1 MSLNMSKKILYSIY
15 YIIMIYWFT
24 GQPGAGK
31 TTLAKKVLKLV
42 CNPIHIDGDNLRSIL
57 NNFDYSETGRRKNIE
72 NVISIARFLDS
83 KGFTVVISVVAPY
96 RDLRESLKS
105 TNKVVE
111 FYVHTTE
118 LRGRE
123 NYFCE
128 SYEKPEKNFINIDT
142 TEKTIE
148 ETMSLIYK
156 NLS

>member
-1 MSLNMSKKILYSIY
+1 MSKKILYNIY

-24 GQPGAGK
+24 GQPGSGK

-42 CNPIHIDGDNLRSIL
+42 SNPIHIDGDNLRSIL

-111 FYVHTTE
+111 FYVHTLE

-123 NYFCE
+123 KYFCE

-142 TEKTIE
+142 TGKTVE

>member
-1 MSLNMSKKILYSIY
+1 
-15 YIIMIYWFT
+15 MIYWFT

>member
-1 MSLNMSKKILYSIY
+1 
-15 YIIMIYWFT
+15 MIYWFT

-31 TTLAKKVLKLV
+31 TTLAKEVLKLV
-42 CNPIHIDGDNLRSIL
+42 SNPIHIDGDNLRSIL

-128 SYEKPEKNFINIDT
+128 NYEKPEKNFINIDT

-148 ETMSLIYK
+148 ETINIIFK

>member
-1 MSLNMSKKILYSIY
+1 
-15 YIIMIYWFT
+15 MIYWFT
-24 GQPGAGK
+24 GQPGSGK

-42 CNPIHIDGDNLRSIL
+42 SNPIHIDGDNLRSIL

-111 FYVHTTE
+111 FYVHTLE

-123 NYFCE
+123 KYFCE

-142 TEKTIE
+142 TGKTVE